1 MVPCGVKR
9 EQALQCPLLVLFK
22 LGYACLEMCDLGL
35 QVVYLP
41 ILHALLRGSLW
52 KATMEDPEDGVPKHS
67 FGLVAAVYN
76 YNRCSAFITDV
87 LVKVFEMVALN
98 FCDDNYGFETELT
111 APSAKLAAEQRKQKL
126 LDTIDSVLESG
137 SLDPGLAS
145 KLKGK
150 LMSDKPALGESRRL
164 IQFGPPREISLRSE
178 KPSDVVIFT
187 DGFTPDQRKEEVGP
201 DRVGAVMFDRRAQAP
216 KQFAEVIPRE
226 ISEKWIPRKT
236 QIVPI
241 EMLAPILAIETF
253 RGHLRN
259 KDVLLFIDSEAVEA
273 ALVKGYSSKEDL
285 CELVEIFWELA
296 LKYKINFFIDRVSTD
311 ANPADWPSR
320 HQLSRDRP
328 VSGLGD
334 SSDVVARDARGF
346 LTCPGLGAVLT

>member
-1 MVPCGVKR
+1 MK
-9 EQALQCPLLVLFK
+9 
-22 LGYACLEMCDLGL
+22 DLHGGRMDL
-35 QVVYLP
+35 NPAIV
-41 ILHALLRGSLW
+41 RSLKCW
-52 KATMEDPEDGVPKHS
+52 
-67 FGLVAAVYN
+67 
-76 YNRCSAFITDV
+76 
-87 LVKVFEMVALN
+87 
-98 FCDDNYGFETELT
+98 
-111 APSAKLAAEQRKQKL
+111 
-126 LDTIDSVLESG
+126 
-137 SLDPGLAS
+137 
-145 KLKGK
+145 
-150 LMSDKPALGESRRL
+150 RRL